1 MSDMSCFRTAPQA
14 EKKAAK
20 ELRRLGIK
28 AYVPRQKEEVR
39 VSKHTKRR
47 IIKYRI
53 TASGYVCAKHSHYLA
68 NYVRGR
74 VGGVSTTDLHRMYRT
89 RKIEAQHQRPQ
100 IGATVSFEAGGRTLS
115 GVIKDDRKRYL
126 VITEKASGRDM
137 DVRYHRLLR
146 PPA

>member
-1 MSDMSCFRTAPQA
+1 MNIHPLT
-14 EKKAAK
+14 
-20 ELRRLGIK
+20 
-28 AYVPRQKEEVR
+28 
-39 VSKHTKRR
+39 
-47 IIKYRI
+47 IISAI
-53 TASGYVCAKHSHYLA
+53 NLSLLGYVCAKHSHYLA